1 MIKDLNFFNIIPIWG
16 LFLGTAAVVLLALEA
31 GYRLGRHRNALD
43 QHEKE
48 ASTGTMVGATLGLL
62 AFLLAFTFNMASSRY
77 DARRQAFLGEVTAIG
92 TAYVRADVLPEPN
105 RSKTRDLFRRYVDL
119 RLETL
124 DQQDIAEIL
133 RKSKDLQRGLWS
145 LAIEA
150 KAPPFYLQSLNEVF
164 TSQTK
169 RVAAGLWSHVPGA
182 IWAVLYLI
190 TMLSMAAMGYHIG
203 LTGTLRPLAVPFLA
217 LVFAAV
223 IQLIA
228 DLDRPFA
235 GMITVDQQAMI
246 DLRNS
251 MDVHRADTV
260 PVPPAKHSAP

>member
-16 LFLGTAAVVLLALEA
+16 LFLATAAIVLLALEA
-31 GYRLGRHRNALD
+31 GYRLGRYRSALAA
-43 QHEKE
+43 HEKE

-77 DARRQAFLGEVTAIG
+77 DARRQAFLGEVTAIE
-92 TAYVRADVLPEPN
+92 TAYLRADILPDPY
-105 RSKTRDLFRRYVDL
+105 RSESRDLFRKYVDL

-124 DQQDIAEIL
+124 DRQDIAEIL
-133 RKSKDLQRGLWS
+133 RKSKDLQRRLWS

-150 KAPPFYLQSLNEVF
+150 KAAPPYLQALNEVF

-169 RVAAGLWSHVPGA
+169 RVAAALRSHVPGT
-182 IWAVLYLI
+182 IWAVLYVI
-190 TMLSMAAMGYHIG
+190 TTLAMAAMGYHVG
-203 LTGTLRPLAVPFLA
+203 LTGTIRPLAIPFLA

-223 IQLIA
+223 MQLIA

-235 GMITVDQQAMI
+235 GMITVDQQAMV

-251 MDVHRADTV
+251 MNVPGADTV
-260 PVPPAKHSAP
+260 SVPPTKHSAP